1 MFNKIFWKRH
11 TETSSQNKEKT
22 GFLSGLTKKVK
33 NSRAAFAILVT
44 GVLSWCA
51 AQQNTQELETQKIDQ
66 WDSYS
71 QASKNTA
78 NINDIAGALNLSV
91 QDNSTSLNQDDKT
104 IKTTDESIT
113 SDVNISLENND
124 ISPNN
129 ENKANKTS
137 QQSNEIKNLIQNQ
150 QEAQMCETPK
160 QDLEK
165 QTMGSFYIVK
175 SGDRIYSIA
184 RKYGLNPLKVIALNK
199 NRFPNIDELDPG
211 DKVYLGDIIQ
221 WEDCIEV
228 QNIIAKEKS
237 SNTSEISDTNNKIQ
251 KTTEVNISD
260 IPKDKKNKIV
270 LSTKTE
276 VKKEKPETPTVLKNL
291 ENIDNTPT
299 PIYTPEEWDNL
310 DKIAKAKNI
319 SLGDLLE
326 YNKFLAIRNK
336 KPIIYP
342 GYAIFLEQPNEWS
355 QEDQKLITRYKKF
368 HAEIVAYKEFEKEYK
383 EELLANRNPLARA
396 KKEEIKKE
404 TVEIVLKEKT
414 HVVKYGDTLS
424 EIAVTYSTTVYDI
437 QKANNI
443 ADKDKN
449 KLKLWQI
456 LKIPD
461 IRTDLLSYQQSL
473 KLSEEEK
480 KKLFYRD
487 IKSALTHN
495 PLAMEK
501 LIAFLQEN
509 ISDTAS
515 QDTLKQWVSSQTYL
529 ISLLYSLK
537 DTKLRDDF
545 ANSIKHPETSSKEIV
560 SILKNTTQNRAECGR
575 GATIWI
581 EAIDKNLE
589 FPDWWMHANIFKG
602 YLNQHQDFVAVR
614 FNDASELMPGAII
627 VHNPGYWKTKDRR
640 TYGHVEIYVWTNI
653 SKNDNNTWV
662 KHYSYHVYSSTYGH
676 FYPYLWGSVNH
687 EKNESGLTNIA
698 YYPKVLFDPSYVSTN
713 MTKTEY
719 AQYLKDE
726 ESKQLLASTNTQ
738 KNRQATKWL
747 SYSDTYHHNSSL
759 NTAYTD
765 NNLTNT
771 TYVEYNTSPTLNTL
785 EDTPVEEICKTKEKV
800 TNLVPSWSLA
810 RTNKYIIAFLKTNQD
825 EENMQY
831 LLRQLPT
838 DWLTAKQCLTNIA
851 KHYQALAR
859 VESKIYKNDVNS
871 QKRLA
876 KILPKFKAVKSLLE
890 QEKISNSSV
899 APSPK

>member
-33 NSRAAFAILVT
+33 NSRAAFAMLVT

-78 NINDIAGALNLSV
+78 DINDIAGALNLSV
-91 QDNSTSLNQDDKT
+91 QDNSTSLNQDDKI
-104 IKTTDESIT
+104 IKTTDE
-113 SDVNISLENND
+113 SLENND
-124 ISPNN
+124 ISPND
-129 ENKANKTS
+129 ENKATKTS
-137 QQSNEIKNLIQNQ
+137 QQSKEIKNLIQDQ

-175 SGDRIYSIA
+175 DGDRIYSIA
-184 RKYGLNPLKVIALNK
+184 RKYGLNPLKVIALNE
-199 NRFPNIDELDPG
+199 NRFPNINKLVPG

-228 QNIIAKEKS
+228 QNIIAEEKT
-237 SNTSEISDTNNKIQ
+237 SNISEISETNNKTQ
-251 KTTEVNISD
+251 KTTLTPKEVNISHIAGND
-260 IPKDKKNKIV
+260 KIV

-276 VKKEKPETPTVLKNL
+276 EKKEIPETPIVPKNQ
-291 ENIDNTPT
+291 ENIN
-299 PIYTPEEWDNL
+299 YTPAKKYIVEEWDSL

-319 SLGDLLE
+319 SLGNLLE

-342 GYAIFLEQPNEWS
+342 GYAIFLEQPSEWNQKD
-355 QEDQKLITRYKKF
+355 QELIARYKKY
-368 HAEIVAYKEFEKEYK
+368 HAAIDYDRRLRQEYK

-396 KKEEIKKE
+396 KKEKTKKE

-424 EIAVTYSTTVYDI
+424 EIALAYSTTVYDI

-487 IKSALTHN
+487 IKSALTYN

-501 LIAFLQEN
+501 LIAFLQKN

-529 ISLLYSLK
+529 ISLLYSLE
-537 DTKLRDDF
+537 DTKIRDDF
-545 ANSIKHPETSSKEIV
+545 ANSIKHPETNSKEIV
-560 SILKNTTQNRAECGR
+560 SILKDTTQDRTKCGR
-575 GATIWI
+575 GTTIWI

-602 YLNQHQDFVAVR
+602 RLNQHQDFVAVR
-614 FNDASELMPGAII
+614 FNDVSELMPGAII

-698 YYPKVLFDPSYVSTN
+698 YYPKVLFDPLYVSTN

-738 KNRQATKWL
+738 EKWL
-747 SYSDTYHHNSSL
+747 SYSDTYHHDSSL
-759 NTAYTD
+759 DTAYTD

-771 TYVEYNTSPTLNTL
+771 TYVEYNTSPTLKKL
-785 EDTPVEEICKTKEKV
+785 EDTPVEEVCKTKEKV

-810 RTNKYIIAFLKTNQD
+810 RTNKYITAFLKTNQD

-859 VESKIYKNDVNS
+859 AESQIYKNDVNS

-876 KILPKFKAVKSLLE
+876 NILPKFKAVKSLLE